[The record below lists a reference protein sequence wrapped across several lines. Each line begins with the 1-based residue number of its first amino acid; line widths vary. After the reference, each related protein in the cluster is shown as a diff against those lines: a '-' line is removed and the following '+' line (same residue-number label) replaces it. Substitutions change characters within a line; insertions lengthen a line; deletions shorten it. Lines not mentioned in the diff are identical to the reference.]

1 MAQPATIP
9 DLSELPEWLRLHEA
23 AGVLRVD
30 HHLLRRWLR
39 DGTLPGVKIGSRWRM
54 RREDIQAIM
63 AGQKTPAQ
71 RRAELLGDD
80 AIAEIRKTN
89 DDAPPLS
96 GEQRDVIR
104 AAFRG
109 GAHQ

>member
-23 AGVLRVD
+23 AAVLRVD

-39 DGTLPGVKIGSRWRM
+39 DGTMPGTKIGSRWRV

-63 AGQKTPAQ
+63 AGRKTPAQ
-71 RRAELLGDD
+71 RRAELLGE
-80 AIAEIRKTN
+80 AVVAEIRRGN
-89 DDAPPLS
+89 DGAPPLS
-96 GEQRDVIR
+96 EEQRDVIR
-104 AAFRG
+104 GAFRQ
-109 GAHQ
+109 GAP